1 MENTVNEAIR
11 YEMNN
16 ATAVI
21 TMNRP
26 KSLNSMSLD
35 LVEGFIAA
43 LNKAESDEQVR
54 VVVVT
59 GEGRAFSAGGDLASL
74 DDLHTTEERRQ
85 FIVKVGTIVKLIH
98 DMRKP
103 VIAMVNGVAAGA
115 GFNLAISCD
124 LCYAAEGV
132 KFIQSFVNVGLSPD
146 CGGFYYLAKTVGM
159 AKAKE
164 LMFTARPVAAD
175 EAKALGLVNDIYP
188 AEELKDKVL
197 KIADKIGATAPLAIA
212 MTKQGINDYSASL
225 EETLTAESLASSSL
239 LGTEDFRE
247 GVLAFKEK
255 RAPQFKGC

>member
-1 MENTVNEAIR
+1 MSEAINEAIR
-11 YEMNN
+11 YELEGR
-16 ATAVI
+16 TALI

-43 LNKAESDEQVR
+43 LKQAESDENVR
-54 VVVVT
+54 VIVVT

-74 DDLHTTEERRQ
+74 DNLHTTEERRQ
-85 FIVKVGTIVKLIH
+85 FIAKVGQIVKIIH

-115 GFNLAISCD
+115 GFNLAIACD

-164 LMFTARPVAAD
+164 LMFTARPVPAD
-175 EAKALGLVNDIYP
+175 EAKALGLVNDVYP
-188 AEELKDKVL
+188 VEELRDKVM
-197 KIADKIGATAPLAIA
+197 KIATKIGATAPLAIA
-212 MTKQGINDYSASL
+212 MTKQAINDYSASL
-225 EETLTAESLASSSL
+225 DETLTFESLASSSL
-239 LGTEDFRE
+239 LGTDDFRE

-255 RAPQFKGC
+255 RAPEFKGC